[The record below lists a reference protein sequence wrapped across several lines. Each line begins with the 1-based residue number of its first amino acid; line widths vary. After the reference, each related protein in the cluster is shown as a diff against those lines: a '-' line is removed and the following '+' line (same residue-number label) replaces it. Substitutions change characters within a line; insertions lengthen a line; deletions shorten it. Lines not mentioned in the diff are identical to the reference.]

1 MVCNNVSTQF
11 KMFQRPY
18 MLSRACV
25 QCHRVNV
32 GLASLVCHGARLR
45 DLCYKSPGK
54 GKGCCKASWEA
65 LGRLF
70 KAPGFRMP
78 WVASLSQAFV
88 RLIFWG
94 SVWESK
100 LRQLI
105 KRPSLRL
112 NIRVGKITKAGNLAP
127 SKQVKVMWKSR
138 CRDVIWLECR
148 FSMFEPLTI
157 PWVGKYYSNPQQ
169 GHGHPSVNRNY
180 CRWN

>member
-105 KRPSLRL
+105 KRPFEAQYQSWKDYQ
-112 NIRVGKITKAGNLAP
+112 GWEPSTFEAG
-127 SKQVKVMWKSR
+127 
-138 CRDVIWLECR
+138 
-148 FSMFEPLTI
+148 
-157 PWVGKYYSNPQQ
+157 Q
-169 GHGHPSVNRNY
+169 GHVKIEMQRCDMTGMSF
-180 CRWN
+180 